1 MNSASMKLTHQIAH
15 KVQNR
20 IASGKYPCGSRIP
33 SERILADEFGVNRAT
48 VRAAIE
54 LLVSSGRLKRVQGKG
69 TFVMNTDVD
78 DASIHFKGMC
88 ELLQRAGYEP
98 SSNILRTQIRP
109 SGYRLSRIFGID
121 ENAEVFQITR
131 LRSGNSR
138 PISVENTFTL
148 PSLINNIEQVDFQ
161 VYSLYDAFRM
171 NHVSITRIDQKLSSS
186 RARQSIARAL
196 DTEDG
201 SAIMLIQIT
210 AHNQNDRVVEF
221 TDVTVLPDF
230 CRYYTD
236 AIINNGVYSIN
247 FQGV

>member
-1 MNSASMKLTHQIAH
+1 MKLTHQIAH

-20 IASGKYPCGSRIP
+20 IASGKYPCGS
-33 SERILADEFGVNRAT
+33 
-48 VRAAIE
+48 
-54 LLVSSGRLKRVQGKG
+54 
-69 TFVMNTDVD
+69 
-78 DASIHFKGMC
+78 
-88 ELLQRAGYEP
+88 
-98 SSNILRTQIRP
+98 
-109 SGYRLSRIFGID
+109 
-121 ENAEVFQITR
+121 R

-210 AHNQNDRVVEF
+210 AHNQNDRVV
-221 TDVTVLPDF
+221 
-230 CRYYTD
+230 
-236 AIINNGVYSIN
+236 
-247 FQGV
+247 